1 MIRQTI
7 REYGRLTTRP
17 VASSLHEAQIPATAF
32 DWLCRLCE
40 REPGLGQLRNQTTLQ
55 WKSFVGVL
63 RTPCGLELEIV
74 PKTQQEAATAKDCRE
89 LLVRILSKVLD
100 IPFRETGEADIRLF
114 SLPLTEWVARQFLL
128 RLHRLL
134 RHGLRCEY
142 QRVEEEQTC
151 LRGQLDVR
159 RQVCQLPH
167 RRHLFHVRHDVFN
180 LDRPENRLLQSALR
194 VVAATVRD
202 AENWRLAAAAR
213 PLLADIPPSRDIQGD
228 FALWRHDRLMAA
240 YNAVRPWCELVLGN
254 GMPYAIAGQQ
264 TGISLLFPMHDLF
277 ERYVAISLRERLV
290 PGAKLATQP
299 GGRFLC
305 SQEGRN
311 RFALRPDIVVH
322 YGEQKWILDTKWKLL
337 DCEDSENGIRIQ
349 DVYQL
354 FAYGQQWL
362 GGQGD
367 VLLVYP
373 GHVAFPGSVPPLH
386 YQNSSLRLIVA
397 TFDLATDALLCAPDA
412 ATLLPWLKPPPPQR
426 LNKNTAC
433 T

>member
-1 MIRQTI
+1 MMRQTI
-7 REYGRLTTRP
+7 REYGRLTTRT
-17 VASSLHEAQIPATAF
+17 VAAPSLHEAQIPATAF

-40 REPGLGQLRNQTTLQ
+40 RDPKLGQLRNQTTLQ

-74 PKTQQEAATAKDCRE
+74 PKTQWEAATVTDCRRQ
-89 LLVRILSKVLD
+89 LVRMLSKVLD
-100 IPFRETGEADIRLF
+100 MPFRETGEADIHLF

-134 RHGLRCEY
+134 QRGLRCEY

-180 LDRPENRLLQSALR
+180 VDRPENRLLQSALR

-240 YNAVRPWCELVLGN
+240 YDAVRPWCELVLGN
-254 GMPYAIAGQQ
+254 GMPRAIAGQQ

-277 ERYVAISLRERLV
+277 ERYVASSLRERLV
-290 PGAKLATQP
+290 PGAQLEMQP

-305 SQEGRN
+305 TQEGRN
-311 RFALRPDIVVH
+311 RFALRPDILVR

-362 GGQGD
+362 GGDGD

-386 YQNSSLRLIVA
+386 YRNSSLKLTVA
-397 TFDLATDALLCAPDA
+397 TFDLTTDALLCAPDA
-412 ATLLPWLKPPPPQR
+412 ATLLPWLRPTPPQR
-426 LNKNTAC
+426 QGA
-433 T
+433 

>member
-1 MIRQTI
+1 MMRQTI

-40 REPGLGQLRNQTTLQ
+40 QEPTLGQLRNQTTLQ

-89 LLVRILSKVLD
+89 YLVRMLSKVLD
-100 IPFRETGEADIRLF
+100 ISFQKLGEADIRLF

-228 FALWRHDRLMAA
+228 FAFWRHDRLMAA
-240 YNAVRPWCELVLGN
+240 YGAVRPWCELVLGN

-277 ERYVAISLRERLV
+277 ERYVALSLRERLV
-290 PGAKLATQP
+290 PGAQLETQP
-299 GGRFLC
+299 VRFLC
-305 SQEGRN
+305 SQEGRGS
-311 RFALRPDIVVH
+311 FVLRPDIVVH
-322 YGEQKWILDTKWKLL
+322 YEGRKWILDTKWKLL
-337 DCEDSENGIRIQ
+337 DCEKAEHGICIQ
-349 DVYQL
+349 DIYQIYT
-354 FAYGQQWL
+354 YGQQWL
-362 GGQGD
+362 AGQGGGD

-373 GHVAFPGSVPPLH
+373 GHAAFPDSVPPLH
-386 YQNSSLRLIVA
+386 YRNSSLKLTVA
-397 TFDLATDALLCAPDA
+397 AFDLATDALLCTPDA
-412 ATLLPWLKPPPPQR
+412 ATLLPWLKQTPPQR
-426 LNKNTAC
+426 QGA
-433 T
+433 